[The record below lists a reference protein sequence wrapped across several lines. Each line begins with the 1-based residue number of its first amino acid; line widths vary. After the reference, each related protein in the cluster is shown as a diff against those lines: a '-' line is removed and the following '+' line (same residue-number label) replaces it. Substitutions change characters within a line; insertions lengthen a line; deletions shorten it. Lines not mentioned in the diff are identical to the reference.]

1 MTPALDT
8 KSDPTVHPE
17 TDPAV
22 TTPMPARVD
31 AAELRDWLTR
41 PDRPRTYSACD
52 RYRRTPRQLADSE

>member
-41 PDRPRTYSACD
+41 HGV
-52 RYRRTPRQLADSE
+52 LA